1 MLGGKIIGKGVVL
14 EVNFFFINFKF
25 GIKFFFYFL

>member
-14 EVNFFFINFKF
+14 EVDFFIVIFKVSSKKLEV
-25 GIKFFFYFL
+25 GI